1 MPSPH
6 TQRFHAD
13 TRRTLPVLLSSRLSW
28 PTGGPGRASFFSIP
42 RMPSAN
48 IALMAKYGFMSA
60 PGTRTSMRVAAGGT
74 DGGEMSRTEAAR
86 ESYPYV
92 TAFGAQNA
100 SPPTS
105 RL

>member
-1 MPSPH
+1 MRKKP
-6 TQRFHAD
+6 
-13 TRRTLPVLLSSRLSW
+13 RTFPVFLSSGESC
-28 PTGGPGRASFFSIP
+28 PTGGPGSGRRRAIP
-42 RMPSAN
+42 RMPSAK
-48 IALMAKYGFMSA
+48 IALIAKYGFMSA
-60 PGTRTSMRVAAGGT
+60 PGTRTSRRVAAGGT
-74 DGGEMSRTEAAR
+74 DGGAMSRTDAAR

>member
-1 MPSPH
+1 
-6 TQRFHAD
+6 
-13 TRRTLPVLLSSRLSW
+13 
-28 PTGGPGRASFFSIP
+28 
-42 RMPSAN
+42 
-48 IALMAKYGFMSA
+48 MSA
-60 PGTRTSMRVAAGGT
+60 PGIRTSILVAAGGT
-74 DGGEMSRTEAAR
+74 EGGEIIRMDAAR